1 MTDTEARAYR
11 QLWAAVALTVMSE
24 LRSRIQAAARG
35 RRSIYVTGSTRV
47 TLGTHE
53 EELAAARTYL
63 ASGDFH
69 RICDLA
75 GIRPKVAEAMDYIMN
90 ATERFSLKALQER
103 AA

>member
-24 LRSRIQAAARG
+24 LRSRIQASAKG
-35 RRSIYVTGSTRV
+35 RRSIYVTGSVRV
-47 TLGTHE
+47 ALGTHE
-53 EELAAARTYL
+53 EEMAAARTYL
-63 ASGDFH
+63 GSADFH

-75 GIRPKVAEAMDYIMN
+75 GIRPKVPEALDYIVN
-90 ATERFSLKALQER
+90 ATERFSMKSIEER